1 MTSDIRYTPSST
13 HLYGLYD
20 PDGDGITFYKSA
32 AERDEA
38 AEKAIQGYEAFGI
51 WYQGVTGIFAFMVTH
66 CATCINVARPV
77 GETRYEKEGRYEA
90 GEYWPNTDCDYKW
103 NYALKPFPTPEAPND
118 VINPPVLATH
128 STPQPPA
135 DGELTVNLRMD
146 LSSECLKRLCDG
158 LAAAVKPNGG
168 YRALTTDDDI
178 SGEFIGEQQVGVEWW
193 LPEHGCDSLEN
204 TLDSIKG
211 RLFAAVRDWLPI
223 AVISTP
229 QPPADGE
236 VAASELVDLAHELR
250 KASEYLRAGCGWNKA
265 VEAIERAIELIEGG
279 VLQRLA
285 PVAVSERLPGAE
297 DCIKRGNDHWCWGQ
311 ERSLLTGQASARWR
325 LMRVSA
331 LTDEAVNW
339 LFASALPTPT
349 TEAQP

>member
-38 AEKAIQGYEAFGI
+38 AKETIQEYEAFGI

-90 GEYWPNTDCDYKW
+90 GEYWPNTDCDCKC

-135 DGELTVNLRMD
+135 DGEV
-146 LSSECLKRLCDG
+146 
-158 LAAAVKPNGG
+158 A
-168 YRALTTDDDI
+168 
-178 SGEFIGEQQVGVEWW
+178 
-193 LPEHGCDSLEN
+193 
-204 TLDSIKG
+204 
-211 RLFAAVRDWLPI
+211 
-223 AVISTP
+223 
-229 QPPADGE
+229 E
-236 VAASELVDLAHELR
+236 VMA
-250 KASEYLRAGCGWNKA
+250 
-265 VEAIERAIELIEGG
+265 
-279 VLQRLA
+279 
-285 PVAVSERLPGAE
+285 
-297 DCIKRGNDHWCWGQ
+297 
-311 ERSLLTGQASARWR
+311 
-325 LMRVSA
+325 
-331 LTDEAVNW
+331 
-339 LFASALPTPT
+339 
-349 TEAQP
+349 

>member
-1 MTSDIRYTPSST
+1 MISPTRYTPSST

-38 AEKAIQGYEAFGI
+38 AEETIRSYLSDGE
-51 WYQGVTGIFAFMVTH
+51 WCDDVTNVFAFVVTH
-66 CATCINVARPV
+66 RATEVDVVRPV
-77 GETRYEKEGRYEA
+77 GEIDEDGCDEA
-90 GEYWPNTDCDYKW
+90 GEDWSNTNCDYKC
-103 NYALKPFPTPEAPND
+103 NYALKPFPTPEATND

-135 DGELTVNLRMD
+135 DGEV
-146 LSSECLKRLCDG
+146 
-158 LAAAVKPNGG
+158 G
-168 YRALTTDDDI
+168 YAL
-178 SGEFIGEQQVGVEWW
+178 
-193 LPEHGCDSLEN
+193 L
-204 TLDSIKG
+204 
-211 RLFAAVRDWLPI
+211 
-223 AVISTP
+223 
-229 QPPADGE
+229 
-236 VAASELVDLAHELR
+236 ELR
-250 KASEYLRAGCGWNKA
+250 SLVMGLGYAGMHVDA
-265 VEAIERAIELIEGG
+265 QRLERAADL
-279 VLQRLA
+279 LQRQHPQ

-339 LFASALPTPT
+339 LPANALPTPT
-349 TEAQP
+349 PEALPDDN

>member
-1 MTSDIRYTPSST
+1 MISPTRYTPSST

-38 AEKAIQGYEAFGI
+38 AEETIRSYLSDGE
-51 WYQGVTGIFAFMVTH
+51 WCDDVTNVFAFVVTH
-66 CATCINVARPV
+66 SATEVDVVQPV
-77 GETRYEKEGRYEA
+77 GEIDEDGCDEA
-90 GEYWPNTDCDYKW
+90 GEDWSNTNCDYKC
-103 NYALKPFPTPEAPND
+103 NYALKPFPTPEATND

-211 RLFAAVRDWLPI
+211 RLFAAVRDWLPT

-236 VAASELVDLAHELR
+236 VGVLVERLKELAHATTKENWREFDMRLPAEPLR
-250 KASEYLRAGCGWNKA
+250 DADLVLTRTADLL
-265 VEAIERAIELIEGG
+265 ERQH
-279 VLQRLA
+279 LQ

-297 DCIKRGNDHWCWGQ
+297 DCDEQGRCWWGF
-311 ERSLLTGQASARWR
+311 EE
-325 LMRVSA
+325 
-331 LTDEAVNW
+331 TDDYEPCWTLRKMHGIPFSSTRFIPAN
-339 LFASALPTPT
+339 ALPTTNTP
-349 TEAQP
+349 

>member
-66 CATCINVARPV
+66 CATCIDVARPV

-90 GEYWPNTDCDYKW
+90 GEYWPNTDCNYKW

-146 LSSECLKRLCDG
+146 LSSESLERLCDG

-211 RLFAAVRDWLPI
+211 RLLAAVRDWLPT
-223 AVISTP
+223 AVISTS

-236 VAASELVDLAHELR
+236 VAELVESVRKDRQWLDLRRDVKDRILR
-250 KASEYLRAGCGWNKA
+250 IADL
-265 VEAIERAIELIEGG
+265 
-279 VLQRLA
+279 LQRQHLQ

-297 DCIKRGNDHWCWGQ
+297 DCDEQGRCWWGF
-311 ERSLLTGQASARWR
+311 EE
-325 LMRVSA
+325 
-331 LTDEAVNW
+331 TDDYEPCWTLRKMHGIPFSSTRFIPAN
-339 LFASALPTPT
+339 ALPTTNTP
-349 TEAQP
+349 